1 MKKVDYLAICIGTFV
16 VTMVVSLFVGLAAAG
31 IWNVFI
37 ADSLG
42 LPKTDPMTMFWIF
55 LLFRILHAGLS
66 MLDNLDDV
74 IEKYKDNVTKE
85 KE

>member
-1 MKKVDYLAICIGTFV
+1 MKKVDYLAIGIGAFV
-16 VTMVVSLFVGLAAAG
+16 VMIAVSLFVGFAAAG
-31 IWNVFI
+31 IWNLFI

-42 LPKTDPMTMFWIF
+42 LPKTDPLTMFWIF
-55 LLFRILHAGLS
+55 LLFRILHLGLS
-66 MLDNLDDV
+66 MLKNLDDV